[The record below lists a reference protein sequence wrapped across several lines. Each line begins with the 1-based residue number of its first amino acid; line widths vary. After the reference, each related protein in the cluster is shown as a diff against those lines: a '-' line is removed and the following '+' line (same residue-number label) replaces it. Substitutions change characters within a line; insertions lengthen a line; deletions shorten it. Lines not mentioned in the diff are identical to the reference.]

1 MAYCLNCLGVFSMIE
16 FLDAFSDVFLWPVDP
31 QNLNFENN
39 PVMIVLSTILVT
51 MGIVRVLRMIFL

>member
-1 MAYCLNCLGVFSMIE
+1 MIE